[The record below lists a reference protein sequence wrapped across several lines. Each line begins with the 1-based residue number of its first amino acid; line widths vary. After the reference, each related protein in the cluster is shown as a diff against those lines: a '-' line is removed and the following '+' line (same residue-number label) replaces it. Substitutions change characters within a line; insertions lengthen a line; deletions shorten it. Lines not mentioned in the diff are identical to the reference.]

1 MAVSVSAI
9 LLAAGR
15 SRRMGQPKQIMSIN
29 GKPFISHCL
38 DHIAAAGIGDIVV
51 VLGAHKREVFQLI
64 AGRPIKV
71 VFNWAPQTEMADSVR
86 LGLSAVDLGASGVLI
101 CLSDHPLV
109 AGDTYQRLVDFHR
122 LHPDKIVIPTFR
134 KRRGHPV
141 LFPKA
146 LIDQV
151 FSGFHLRQIIDRSTQ
166 AVEGLEAD
174 DRGIL
179 WDIDTPQ
186 DYDRAC
192 RSIAKAG

>member
-1 MAVSVSAI
+1 MALSVSAI

-38 DHIAAAGIGDIVV
+38 DHIFAIGIRDVVV
-51 VLGAHKREVFQLI
+51 VLGAHRKEVFQAI
-64 AGRPIKV
+64 AGRPTKV
-71 VFNWAPQTEMADSVR
+71 IFNWARQSEMADSVR
-86 LGLSAVDLGASGVLI
+86 LGLSAVDEGASGVLI

-109 AGDTYQRLVDFHR
+109 VGETYQRLVDIHR
-122 LHPDKIVIPTFR
+122 LHPDKILIPTFR

-151 FSGFHLRQIIDRSTQ
+151 GSGLHMRQIIDRNTGE
-166 AVEGLEAD
+166 VKDLDAD
-174 DRGIL
+174 DMGIL
-179 WDIDTPQ
+179 WDIDTPE
-186 DYDRAC
+186 DYNSAHRWSTAL
-192 RSIAKAG
+192 G